1 MVNEMNKKE
10 DLGMNGFAKTIFELR
25 YQKNNESW
33 SQCVNRVVDSV
44 ASIRP
49 ELTETKNAIEL
60 IRSAMYKF
68 EFLPAGRY
76 LAAAGTQHPQ
86 VKNCYCLDMEDNK
99 ESIAKVYQDVAL
111 LSMTGAGVGI
121 NFSKVRAKGDLIS
134 TTGSYASGPLP
145 YMEAICAIG
154 RASMSAGYRRA
165 ALYGELSWKHKDI
178 FEFINTK
185 QRSELE
191 KQLKNN
197 NYDHPL
203 PLDIMNISVSYDK
216 EFLNAYNDS
225 SHELH
230 KHAHK
235 VFDLNVSLSLTTADP
250 GFAFHVLDDKY
261 ILKNACTEFCSDIS
275 GNSCNLGSIYLN
287 KFVNRQEEFRALVDA
302 AVLFLMLGNE
312 YSSYPKQEWAD
323 IAKET
328 NQIGLGLAGI
338 SEFLIRTNSGYNFT
352 PAMRE
357 MAEIFEQQSEASAT
371 KWSAILGV
379 NRPVKIRAIAPTGT
393 TSIVAGTTSGIEPI
407 FACAYERGFL
417 DKNNKWTQELVID
430 AAAQRLLDEGFQPE
444 EIFDS
449 YSLGF
454 EQRVV
459 FQAELQKYVDQ
470 AISSTVNLPN
480 TNFPKEE
487 AKRIILKY
495 MPYLKG
501 LTTYPDGA
509 VSNQPLRRVELR
521 DALKMK
527 NNIIDESEST
537 RQCKGG
543 SCSI

>member
-1 MVNEMNKKE
+1 ME
-10 DLGMNGFAKTIFELR
+10 GFAKTIYELR
-25 YQKNNESW
+25 YRKGNESW
-33 SQCVNRVVDSV
+33 EQCTNRVIDSV
-44 ASIRP
+44 VSIRGDLP
-49 ELTETKNAIEL
+49 LEALTAIE
-60 IRSAMYKF
+60 IVRTAMNNF

-76 LAAAGTQHPQ
+76 LAAAGTKHPQ
-86 VKNCYCLDMEDNK
+86 VKNCYCLDMEDSK

-134 TTGSYASGPLP
+134 TTGGFASGPLC

-178 FEFINTK
+178 FDFINTK

-191 KQLKNN
+191 RQLKTS
-197 NYDHPL
+197 NYDHVL

-216 EFLNAYNDS
+216 EFLEAYNNTAHVL
-225 SHELH
+225 HE
-230 KHAHK
+230 HAHK
-235 VFDLNVSLSLTTADP
+235 VFDLNVHLSLTSADP

-261 ILKNACTEFCSDIS
+261 ILKNACTEFCSDVS

-302 AVLFLMLGNE
+302 TVLFLMLGNE

-357 MAEIFEQQSEASAT
+357 MAEIFEEQSERSAT
-371 KWSAILGV
+371 TWAEVLRV
-379 NRPVKIRAIAPTGT
+379 NRPAKIRAIAPTGT
-393 TSIVAGTTSGIEPI
+393 TSIIASTTSGVEPI
-407 FACAYERGFL
+407 FACAYERGYL
-417 DKNNKWTQELVID
+417 GKDNKWTHELVID
-430 AAAQRLLDEGFQPE
+430 AAAQRLLDEGFEPE

-454 EQRVV
+454 EQRVA

-480 TNFPKEE
+480 TQFPKEE
-487 AKRIILKY
+487 AKSIILKY

-509 VSNQPLRRVELR
+509 VSNQPLRRVELKE
-521 DALKMK
+521 ALKRK
-527 NNIIDESEST
+527 NSVIDESENT

-543 SCSI
+543 SCSL